1 MHAISISPTK
11 QSPRGQVQTCLKFR
25 SRNQPVKV
33 NVQNKTPCLMT
44 IKKNSNKK
52 HTHTLKKQRQISLHI
67 VSNTTLQYTF
77 QYFWETMHLSQ
88 TSEGKYFTNIHGFF
102 ISVFFF
108 TNSNMNRFIKQYSP
122 ENEEKKQL
130 FFFLSLK
137 RLIYTHSLI
146 RITLR
151 RLSEVY

>member
-52 HTHTLKKQRQISLHI
+52 NTHTHIKKQRQISLHI

-102 ISVFFF
+102 ISVFFSPIA
-108 TNSNMNRFIKQYSP
+108 TWTDSLNSIHLKMRKKNSCFFSCPLKDSFI
-122 ENEEKKQL
+122 
-130 FFFLSLK
+130 
-137 RLIYTHSLI
+137 H
-146 RITLR
+146 TL
-151 RLSEVY
+151 